1 MSHKNEVEMKL
12 IMIRLWEMKYLSP
25 NGGGVILLA
34 AEGHQHGVVVGSV
47 RLEDVVRVLAVHQ
60 SNGCVDVLLGHV
72 LERWC
77 VRIIKSFLKRF
88 KTRVKGLIT

>member
-1 MSHKNEVEMKL
+1 MSPDGRCV
-12 IMIRLWEMKYLSP
+12 
-25 NGGGVILLA
+25 VLLA

-77 VRIIKSFLKRF
+77 VRIIKSFLKVTNILLFIRQQLYELLF
-88 KTRVKGLIT
+88 EGPV

>member
-1 MSHKNEVEMKL
+1 MSPDGRRV
-12 IMIRLWEMKYLSP
+12 
-25 NGGGVILLA
+25 VLLA

-77 VRIIKSFLKRF
+77 VRIIKSFLKVTNILLFIRQQLYELLF
-88 KTRVKGLIT
+88 EGPV